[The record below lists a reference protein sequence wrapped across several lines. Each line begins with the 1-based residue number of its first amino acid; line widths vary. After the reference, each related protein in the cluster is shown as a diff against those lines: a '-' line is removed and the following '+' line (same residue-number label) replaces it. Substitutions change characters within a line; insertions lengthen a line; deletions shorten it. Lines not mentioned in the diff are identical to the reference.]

1 MRTEAENRKEDEK
14 LIQFLKSEGYYEI
27 RNIDGQG
34 LCGLRKFAFTT
45 GLIIGIEQLTYLG
58 RYCFPSERDALNAL
72 NDWNGMGDPSGNWI
86 KYKGFG
92 GDRENQACKNCKL

>member
-1 MRTEAENRKEDEK
+1 MQTKANTKEYGK
-14 LIQFLKSEGYYEI
+14 LIQFLETEGYYEI

-45 GLIIGIEQLTYLG
+45 GLIIGIGQLTYVG
-58 RYCFPSERDALNAL
+58 RYCFPSEQDALNAL
-72 NDWNGMGDPSGNWI
+72 NDWNGTGDPLGNWI

>member
-1 MRTEAENRKEDEK
+1 MQTKENTKEYGK
-14 LIQFLKSEGYYEI
+14 LIQFLETEGYYEI

-45 GLIIGIEQLTYLG
+45 GLIIGIEQLTYVG
-58 RYCFPSERDALNAL
+58 RYCFSSEQDALNAL
-72 NDWNGMGDPSGNWI
+72 NDWNGTGDPSGNWI